1 MKKFLVPT
9 IAILLSVFL
18 FIIIYAKQDV
28 AFRILIRES
37 VYKNTSNTENLVKLC
52 LDISMTDD
60 YEKKIKYFP
69 ILLVDEN
76 VLDWMAKN
84 IVSSS
89 INPKDILDRL
99 QIEYCFAYLLMEDYE
114 NFSEEF
120 HRLFNDFR
128 SGTEKY
134 SWLMAIVLNGEYS
147 TEQLKAILEAVK
159 DAYYLEDQNISG
171 INNRLSNLNTQIDLC
186 NILKDLQ
193 GKYSAQQKIDNI
205 IESIK

>member
-1 MKKFLVPT
+1 MKKVLISI
-9 IAILLSVFL
+9 IAILLSVL
-18 FIIIYAKQDV
+18 ILIIIYAKQNV
-28 AFRILIRES
+28 NFRILIRES
-37 VYKNTSNTENLVKLC
+37 VYKNTSNTENLGKLC
-52 LDISMTDD
+52 LDISMTDN

-69 ILLVDEN
+69 ILLIDEN
-76 VLDWMAKN
+76 ALDWMTKN

-89 INPKDILDRL
+89 MNSENMLDCL
-99 QIEYCFAYLLMEDYE
+99 QIEYCFAYLLLEDYE
-114 NFSEEF
+114 KFSEEF

-171 INNRLSNLNTQIDLC
+171 INNCLSNLNTQIDLC
-186 NILKDLQ
+186 NILQDSQ
-193 GKYSAQQKIDNI
+193 GKSEAQSQIDTI
-205 IESIK
+205 IQGLR